1 VWLVALIVPFFF
13 TVAALH
19 MSKSIENVGKN
30 DLTQLSL
37 GFLGC
42 GKISS
47 AMIRG
52 YCSQS
57 PRPRRV
63 FVTRRSEEKSRLLQE
78 EFPDLVEVSDSA
90 EYVAA
95 QSDVLFVGLLPG
107 GARELLPTLSFGGK
121 YVVSMMAAVNF
132 DEVLSLTRV
141 PAARCLKIVP
151 LPSSARREG
160 PIVAFPKTSPVD
172 FIVKTVGTMVSCDT
186 ELQMKP
192 MVAITGHISP
202 FFELMRT
209 TQSFLLSKGISEEM
223 SHDYV
228 AAFYAGLASGAA
240 VSDHSFEGDNDSL
253 LDE

>member
-1 VWLVALIVPFFF
+1 MDNI
-13 TVAALH
+13 
-19 MSKSIENVGKN
+19 KKN
-30 DLTQLSL
+30 DLTQLNL

-57 PRPRRV
+57 PRPKRV
-63 FVTRRSEEKSRLLQE
+63 FVTRRSAEKSRILAE

-90 EYVAA
+90 EYVVS
-95 QSDVLFVGLLPG
+95 QSDVVFLGLLPG
-107 GARELLPTLSFGGK
+107 GARELLPTLSFEEK
-121 YVVSMMAAVNF
+121 YVISMMAAVNF
-132 DEVLSLTRV
+132 DEVLSLTHV
-141 PAARCLKIVP
+141 EAAKCLKIVP
-151 LPSSARREG
+151 LPSSSRREG
-160 PIVAFPKTSPVD
+160 PIVAFPKTSPMD

-202 FFELMRT
+202 LFELMRT
-209 TQSFLLSKGISEEM
+209 TQAFLISKGISEEM

-240 VSDHSFEGDNDSL
+240 ASDHSFEGSL
-253 LDE
+253 GAKLTEK